1 MQIMT
6 DYQKK
11 WIEYY
16 LFNTYNIK
24 PENISEINLNYN
36 KDEIQIILKSND
48 NININRKNLSI

>member
-1 MQIMT
+1 MT